1 MAAGQV
7 GSETMMNKAPVIA
20 IRVDASAQIGTGHF
34 MRCLTLADGLKQRG
48 AKIRFVSRH
57 LPDHSRGML
66 RERGYEFIGL
76 NIETNDEEIDELAHA
91 HWLGVSQQI
100 DAKDTIQALSDRV
113 WDWVIVDHY
122 ALDARWETAVRG
134 VAKHI
139 LVIDDLADR
148 LHDCDVLLDQNFYT
162 DMIARYLN
170 RVPAHS
176 ELLLGPRYVLLREE
190 FQQLRNAALIRR
202 GPVERILVIFGGVD
216 ADNYTGRV
224 IEALA
229 NLDLNYL
236 QVDVIIGEQHPFR
249 EQIISDCLRLGFFC
263 HLQTN
268 RMAELMSGTDLAIGA
283 CGFTSYEFAAMR
295 LPAILIPVTDIQ
307 ATVAKELAGK
317 GLVYALFFQGK
328 DIVEEISTT
337 IKKMMDSSSSR
348 TLMSLACHD
357 FLDADGVN
365 RVVNN
370 IFEFE
375 EK

>member
-1 MAAGQV
+1 M
-7 GSETMMNKAPVIA
+7 IA

-34 MRCLTLADGLKQRG
+34 MRCLTLADALKQRG
-48 AKIRFVSRH
+48 AKIRFVSRY
-57 LPDHSRGML
+57 LPEYSLGML
-66 RERGYEFIGL
+66 RERGYEFVGL
-76 NIETNDEEIDELAHA
+76 SSESLGEEFDDLTHA
-91 HWLGVSQQI
+91 SWLGVSQQI
-100 DAKDTIQALSDRV
+100 DAEDTIQALAGRV
-113 WDWVIVDHY
+113 WDWIIVDHY

-148 LHDCDVLLDQNFYT
+148 IHDSDMLLDQNFYP
-162 DMIARYLN
+162 DMDTRYMD

-190 FQQLRNAALIRR
+190 FQQLRNTALIRR
-202 GPVERILVIFGGVD
+202 GPVVRILVIFGGVD

-229 NLDLNYL
+229 NIDLNGL
-236 QVDVIIGEQHPFR
+236 QVDVIIGKQHPFR
-249 EQIISDCLRLGFFC
+249 EQIISDCLKLGFFC

-268 RMAELMSGTDLAIGA
+268 RMAELMSGADLAIGA

-295 LPAILIPVTDIQ
+295 LPAILIPVTEIQ

-317 GLVYALFFQGK
+317 GLAYALLFHGR
-328 DIVEEISTT
+328 DIAEEISST

-348 TLMSLACHD
+348 TSMSFACRD

-365 RVVNN
+365 RVVNK
-370 IFEFE
+370 ILEF
-375 EK
+375 KGGG